1 MGVGRLF
8 VAICGVAEETEAGLP
23 VELQAENINNPN
35 NAYNRSN
42 FLII

>member
-8 VAICGVAEETEAGLP
+8 VAICGVAEETGVGLP
-23 VELQAENINNPN
+23 LELHAENINNPD